1 MHTNLKILET
11 MLMTWSD
18 EEVSAAWSMV
28 AAEGKRRRTQRT
40 TALKEV
46 LCVGDTVEW
55 EGRNGTVRGIVEK
68 VMTKN
73 ARVVVGGSTWKV
85 PMSFL
90 RKV

>member
-18 EEVSAAWSMV
+18 EEVTAAWAMV
-28 AAEGKRRRTQRT
+28 AEEGKRRRARRT
-40 TALKEV
+40 MALKEELV
-46 LCVGDTVEW
+46 AGDIVEW
-55 EGRNGTVRGIVEK
+55 DGRKGTVRGIVEK

-73 ARVVVGGSTWKV
+73 ARVVVGTSSWKV
-85 PMSFL
+85 PMSML

>member
-18 EEVSAAWSMV
+18 EEVSTAWSMV
-28 AAEGKRRRTQRT
+28 AAEGKRRRAKRT

-46 LCVGDTVEW
+46 LCAGDTVEW
-55 EGRNGTVRGIVEK
+55 DGRKGTVRGIVEK

-85 PMSFL
+85 PMSLL